1 MFKQISKEKKS
12 LIMPKLTPRTCYRAH
27 GGQNEVAGKV
37 LREGT
42 NWQLVHSF
50 RVTKTIDRPRTL
62 STEQC

>member
-1 MFKQISKEKKS
+1 
-12 LIMPKLTPRTCYRAH
+12 MPKLTPRTCYRAH

-50 RVTKTIDRPRTL
+50 RVTKTMDRPRTL